1 MKVDREKVREGLEHE
16 TPVPLE
22 SGGCAVIPRD
32 IGAEALE
39 ALLSAAEEDEELHAA
54 LLRVLS
60 NDQWAYMRGDW
71 TWFARYDWA
80 VE

>member
-1 MKVDREKVREGLEHE
+1 MKVDREKVREGLEQQ

-22 SGGCAVIPRD
+22 SGGCTMVPRD
-32 IGAEALE
+32 IDPEALD
-39 ALLSAAEEDEELHAA
+39 ALLSAAEENEELHAA
-54 LLRVLS
+54 LLRVIT

-71 TWFARYDWA
+71 NWFSRYEWA

>member
-1 MKVDREKVREGLEHE
+1 MSVNREKVREGLEDRV
-16 TPVPLE
+16 PVPLE
-22 SGGCAVIPRD
+22 SGDCPVIPAD
-32 IGAEALE
+32 IRPEAFEALMR
-39 ALLSAAEEDEELHAA
+39 AAQENDELHAA

-71 TWFARYDWA
+71 NWFARYDWA